1 MTYQLQTAVVEATTA
16 HGSSL
21 FCFSYSAAVTVM
33 IMAVATVSL
42 VEMMAA
48 DLPETIA
55 HASLLFYFFCAVV
68 AITTQAAVAAD
79 VDHCFH
85 AEGEPLGS
93 PFLYYSLS
101 LYSSYSVSRPLCFRI
116 CRNFRCSIRVC
127 LRSSCFAV
135 TIYNHSIVRLCKHTE
150 QPGDYISYLNSN
162 SIRAYCYVS
171 SKLPVRMLVGQS

>member
-33 IMAVATVSL
+33 IMAVAMVSL

-93 PFLYYSLS
+93 PF
-101 LYSSYSVSRPLCFRI
+101 F
-116 CRNFRCSIRVC
+116 
-127 LRSSCFAV
+127 
-135 TIYNHSIVRLCKHTE
+135 TIYNHSVIRLCKHTE

-171 SKLPVRMLVGQS
+171 SKLPVRMLCWTILANPDIVLFLYAPV